1 MKKVAL
7 WIRVSTSEQDTTNQK
22 IALEEFCERRNLE
35 ITKIYDLT
43 GISAYRNQH
52 EKILR
57 EVQKDGR
64 ANQFDTLLVWSLDR
78 LSRGGADSLLKIVRE
93 FDVIGVQVI
102 SLQESWT
109 ETSDP
114 MMRSLVMSVV
124 GWVAEHESIRRSE
137 RTKAGLEK
145 ARLQGK
151 KLGRPKKLNNKM
163 IQKELQDFMAQK
175 KGVKI
180 N

>member
-1 MKKVAL
+1 
-7 WIRVSTSEQDTTNQK
+7 
-22 IALEEFCERRNLE
+22 
-35 ITKIYDLT
+35 
-43 GISAYRNQH
+43 
-52 EKILR
+52 
-57 EVQKDGR
+57 
-64 ANQFDTLLVWSLDR
+64 
-78 LSRGGADSLLKIVRE
+78 
-93 FDVIGVQVI
+93 
-102 SLQESWT
+102 
-109 ETSDP
+109 
-114 MMRSLVMSVV
+114 MSVV